1 MLNSL
6 KRHRRSIGLALV
18 LLAALAAAAW
28 TTLTYAPLP
37 DALAVL
43 QSDAQVSVESGP
55 WWVFRPADGDP
66 RVGLI
71 LYPGGL
77 VDERAYAPTARAIA
91 AEGYLV
97 AIVPMPLRLAVLGA
111 ERAAAVVEAFP
122 EVESWAIGGH
132 SLGGAMAAQFARRHP
147 DAVQGLVLWAAYPSG
162 SDDLSGS
169 DLQVLSLY
177 ATNDGLTSFEEIE
190 GSRLL
195 LPPDAQFVAIEGGN
209 HAQFG
214 AYGPQRG
221 DGVATISREVQQ
233 AQIVAGTVGLLQRL
247 EASATL
253 AKVDQTRR

>member
-1 MLNSL
+1 MIKS
-6 KRHRRSIGLALV
+6 RRRWLVWLVLAIA

-28 TTLTYAPLP
+28 FTLTYPPLP
-37 DALAVL
+37 EAVAAL
-43 QSDAQVSVESGP
+43 QSDAQVSLQAGP
-55 WWVFRPADGDP
+55 WWVFRPAEGEP
-66 RVGLI
+66 ITGLI

-77 VDERAYAPTARAIA
+77 VDERAYALTARAVA

-111 ERAAAVVEAFP
+111 ERAAEVLKAFP
-122 EVESWAIGGH
+122 EVERWAIGGH

-177 ATNDGLTSFEEIE
+177 ATSDGLTSLQEIE
-190 GSRLL
+190 DSRRL
-195 LPPDAQFVAIEGGN
+195 LPPDTEFVAIEGGN

-221 DGVATISREVQQ
+221 DGVPTIHREAQQ
-233 AQIVAGTVGLLQRL
+233 AQIVEATVGLLQRL
-247 EASATL
+247 EASARL
-253 AKVDQTRR
+253 AVAR

>member
-1 MLNSL
+1 MINRL
-6 KRHRRSIGLALV
+6 KRHRGLL
-18 LLAALAAAAW
+18 LLAAVVAVALAAVAW
-28 TTLTYAPLP
+28 FTLTYPPLP
-37 DALAVL
+37 EALAAV
-43 QSDAQVSVESGP
+43 QSDAQVSVQARP
-55 WWVFRPADGDP
+55 WWVFRPAEGDP

-77 VDERAYAPTARAIA
+77 VDERAYAPAARAIA

-111 ERAAAVVEAFP
+111 ERGSAVVEAFP
-122 EVESWAIGGH
+122 QVGRWAIGGH

-147 DAVQGLVLWAAYPSG
+147 DRVQGLVLWAAYPSG

-169 DLQVLSLY
+169 DLQVLSIY

-190 GSRLL
+190 DSRLL
-195 LPPDAQFVAIEGGN
+195 LPPHTHFVAIEGGN

-221 DGVATISREVQQ
+221 DGVATIRREAQQ
-233 AQIVAGTVGLLQRL
+233 AQIVAATVGLLQGL
-247 EASATL
+247 EASAPL
-253 AKVDQTRR
+253 AKVDCHGR